1 MSLYLFGNISDRE
14 KRMFVIESFLNR
26 FYRKKM
32 KSVLEFDNVDT
43 ISIPRKQKN
52 DKEDYLLYIH
62 IPFCESLCP
71 YCSFHR
77 EVFEEDLAHR
87 YFTALWEE
95 LKMYKALDYDF
106 KGLYIGGGTPT
117 IMVDLLLTTMN
128 VAKKHFS
135 LQEVSVE
142 TNPNHL
148 TEENLHLLKSAGVN
162 RLSVG
167 VQSFD
172 DQVLK
177 GIKRYERYGSGAQI
191 IQRLENAMGK
201 FETLNVDLIFNIPIQ
216 TRESLKK
223 DLDIIDDLLPEQV
236 TFYPLMSAAAVES
249 ALENSLGNLDYRK
262 EKNFYF
268 MILERMKK
276 DYTGST
282 AWCFSRGSS
291 MIDEYVIVY
300 DKYVGA
306 GSGAFGYFNDCIY
319 ANTFSVQEYIDRIND
334 HQFPIARVKKFT
346 KKENMYYF
354 LLMKLF
360 GLSVNRKAF
369 REKFG
374 ESLDN
379 LLWKEIALLK
389 ISGAIKESG
398 DVIEPTDR
406 GRYYWVMAMR
416 EFFIAVDNLRDFC
429 RTRVHQQNDE
439 RN

>member
-1 MSLYLFGNISDRE
+1 
-14 KRMFVIESFLNR
+14 
-26 FYRKKM
+26 
-32 KSVLEFDNVDT
+32 
-43 ISIPRKQKN
+43 
-52 DKEDYLLYIH
+52 
-62 IPFCESLCP
+62 
-71 YCSFHR
+71 
-77 EVFEEDLAHR
+77 
-87 YFTALWEE
+87 
-95 LKMYKALDYDF
+95 MYKALDYDF

-177 GIKRYERYGSGAQI
+177 GIRRYERYGSGAQI

-201 FETLNVDLIFNIPIQ
+201 FETLNVDLIFNIPVQ
-216 TRESLKK
+216 TRESLKN
-223 DLDIIDDLLPEQV
+223 DLDIIDDLLPEQI

-249 ALENSLGNLDYRK
+249 ALKNSLGNLDYRK

-268 MILERMKK
+268 MILDRMKK
-276 DYTGST
+276 NYTGST

-319 ANTFSVQEYIDRIND
+319 ANTFSVQEYVDRVND